1 MKKRIAIICIL
12 FQSFFIFSK
21 NVTFISKDYKLGFTG
36 GIGIEG
42 GSDFAPR
49 AVGLDLS
56 SVFDQKEL
64 IVKAGIQVF
73 PETLDITHEINYCPT
88 LFKYFNVGT
97 GIILHYRNGFDSFSE
112 IDFLTGLFFKY
123 DSLKKI
129 DASFS
134 ILYMR
139 KSTAIKTNDGH
150 LPWFGD
156 NDMALKFGFGY
167 RPIDRVSI
175 EFTLSSY
182 SFYRYMLFF
191 APDFEIKVSV
201 RILPKLSAGAELGMQ
216 YVDMFTLSAN
226 MNSAR
231 FRTFLTMEI

>member
-12 FQSFFIFSK
+12 FHAFFIFAQ
-21 NVTFISKDYKLGFTG
+21 NVTFISKDYTLGFTG
-36 GIGIEG
+36 GISIEG
-42 GSDFAPR
+42 GSNFVPK

-64 IVKAGIQVF
+64 VIKSGIQLF
-73 PETLDITHEINYCPT
+73 PETLDITHEVSYCPT
-88 LFKYFNVGT
+88 LFKYFNLGPK
-97 GIILHYRNGFDSFSE
+97 IILHYRNAFDSSSE
-112 IDFLTGLFFKY
+112 FDFLTGLFFKY

-129 DASFS
+129 DASVN

-139 KSTAIKTNDGH
+139 KSSAIKTNDGY
-150 LPWFGD
+150 LPLFGD
-156 NDMALKFGFGY
+156 NDFAIKLGFGY

-175 EFTLSSY
+175 DFSLSSY

-216 YVDMFTLSAN
+216 YGDMFTLSAN
-226 MNSAR
+226 LNSAR
-231 FRTFLTMEI
+231 FRTGLTMEI